1 MRTIRDRNCLLGEGL
16 ALIRQQ
22 FQLPSVF
29 PPDAEAEAALD
40 NRRRDFFAAGRFVD
54 LLD

>member
-22 FQLPSVF
+22 FQLPAAF
-29 PPDAEAEAALD
+29 PPEVEAEAAE
-40 NRRRDFFAAGRFVD
+40 AAR
-54 LLD
+54 